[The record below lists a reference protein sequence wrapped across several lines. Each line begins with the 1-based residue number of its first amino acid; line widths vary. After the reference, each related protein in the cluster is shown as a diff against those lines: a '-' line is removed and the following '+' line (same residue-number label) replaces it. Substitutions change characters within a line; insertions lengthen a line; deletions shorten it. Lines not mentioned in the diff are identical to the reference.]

1 MKQIPIINIKSIEF
15 TPIILP
21 SKKFENRFKIW
32 KNAYEST
39 LDKMNILDSLR
50 EQFRKFV
57 IFRISIINLYLKS
70 YKFNISYLRLIKNDN
85 KTRISSTRCK
95 IYFKNIYRFSYKCKI
110 ELQLVH

>member
-1 MKQIPIINIKSIEF
+1 MFTNISRLEFRFIKFTMSLMKQIPIINIKSIEF

-85 KTRISSTRCK
+85 KTRISLATK
-95 IYFKNIYRFSYKCKI
+95 
-110 ELQLVH
+110 LL